1 MIHTTI
7 LLVGIYCSL
16 YFPHLLLCTTMSMW
30 HPPPFMSGYIAASI
44 FHIYYCVLLCLC
56 TEASTPASLHRI
68 LSGYIAAS
76 IFHIYYCVLLCLCTE
91 ASTPASLHALSG
103 NGKLPLIFQP
113 FQEYTISISVCIY
126 IFIPFL
132 PVFIWGCIYIYLF
145 FFLRSSYITKSHLI

>member
-91 ASTPASLHALSG
+91 ASTPASLHALRKWEITINLSTLSG
-103 NGKLPLIFQP
+103 VYHLN
-113 FQEYTISISVCIY
+113 ISLYLHFHSLSPCVYLGLYIY
-126 IFIPFL
+126 IS
-132 PVFIWGCIYIYLF
+132 
-145 FFLRSSYITKSHLI
+145 FFLFEEFIYY